1 MVTTVGTD
9 GQLVIEKEILE
20 ELGIEPGWTAIP
32 QVVDGH
38 LEIHFV
44 PPKHNRSLLGAL
56 APYTD
61 IRIPDEDAFH
71 EATERA
77 WEEHAKELVARWREQ
92 VDDLDE
98 PHSKTPCE

>member
-9 GQLVIEKEILE
+9 GQIVIDKEMLE

-38 LEIHFV
+38 LEIHFA
-44 PPKHNRSLLGAL
+44 PPRRNRSLHGAL
-56 APYTD
+56 ASHTD
-61 IRIPDEDAFH
+61 VRIPDEDALH

-77 WEEHAKELVARWREQ
+77 WEEHAKELVSRWREQ
-92 VDDLDE
+92 ADE
-98 PHSKTPCE
+98 SDERRPTMPCE